1 MATGALSIR
10 VVRAAHLQVREV
22 ESPLMLRK
30 KIMGREVS
38 HHLSERLGLT
48 LTVGLVLGLLIPV
61 GVVLLFAKLTEDV
74 VEGESRAFDTAVLL
88 WIDAH
93 SPDWLY
99 GPMLA
104 VTTLGY
110 YWFVLPLLVV
120 ATVLFYL
127 KRRRISAVLLPVAT
141 LGGMVLTTVLKSVFE
156 RARPDLFDS
165 GYTASFYSFPSG
177 HATIAVGFY
186 GTLTLLLAL
195 RLKGARRWAVVV
207 SGTLLV
213 LLIGFSRLYLGV
225 HYPTDVLAGYL
236 AAPLWISIVGLCYV
250 LWRAVRGATRVSW
263 DDEE

>member
-1 MATGALSIR
+1 
-10 VVRAAHLQVREV
+10 
-22 ESPLMLRK
+22 MLRK
-30 KIMGREVS
+30 KIMGRELR
-38 HHLSERLGLT
+38 HHLSRWLGQTLSVGLALGLM
-48 LTVGLVLGLLIPV
+48 LSLGVI
-61 GVVLLFAKLTEDV
+61 LLFAKIAEDV

-99 GPMLA
+99 GPLLA

-120 ATVLFYL
+120 ATVVFYL
-127 KRRRISAVLLPVAT
+127 KRRRISAILLPVAT

-156 RARPDLFDS
+156 RARPDLFES

-186 GTLTLLLAL
+186 GTLTLLVAWRLAG
-195 RLKGARRWAVVV
+195 LKRWSVVV
-207 SGTLLV
+207 FGVLLV

-225 HYPTDVLAGYL
+225 HYPTDILAGYL
-236 AAPLWISIVGLCYV
+236 AAPLWISTIGLSYF
-250 LWRAVRGATRVSW
+250 LWRAVRGATKMRW

>member
-1 MATGALSIR
+1 
-10 VVRAAHLQVREV
+10 
-22 ESPLMLRK
+22 MLRR
-30 KIMGREVS
+30 KILGRELG
-38 HHLSERLGLT
+38 HHLSRWIGQT
-48 LTVGLVLGLLIPV
+48 ITVGLALGLLLSL
-61 GVVLLFAKLTEDV
+61 GVILLFAKLAEDV

-88 WIDAH
+88 WIDAN
-93 SPDWLY
+93 SPEWLY

-110 YWFVLPLLVV
+110 YWFVLPLLVI
-120 ATVLFYL
+120 ATTFFYL

-141 LGGMVLTTVLKSVFE
+141 VGGMVLTTVLKTVFE

-195 RLKGARRWAVVV
+195 RSKGARRWAVVAIGV
-207 SGTLLV
+207 LLV

-236 AAPLWISIVGLCYV
+236 AAPLWVSIVGLCYL
-250 LWRAVRGATRVSW
+250 LWRAVRRATKARW